1 MGLRPQM
8 SEVFA
13 QMGPE
18 AALARRYAPP
28 IQVYPA
34 ADFRSREMVGAAVDT
49 MVASSAATNTY
60 KVSSSA
66 RFVSSGESTYGITV
80 ERISHSSYSVEE
92 KILTHK

>member
-1 MGLRPQM
+1 M
-8 SEVFA
+8 SDVLA

-34 ADFRSREMVGAAVDT
+34 ADFRSREMVGAAVET

-60 KVSSSA
+60 QVSSSA
-66 RFVSSGESTYGITV
+66 RFVSSCESTYEITV
-80 ERISHSSYSVEE
+80 DGVSILKPQRRRGLRVQIER
-92 KILTHK
+92 